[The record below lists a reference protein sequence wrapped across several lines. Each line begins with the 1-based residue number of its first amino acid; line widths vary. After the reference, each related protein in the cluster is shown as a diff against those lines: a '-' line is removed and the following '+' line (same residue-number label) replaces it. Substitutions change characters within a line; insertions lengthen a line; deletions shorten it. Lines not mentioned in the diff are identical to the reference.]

1 MANSCPLQK
10 AFTLLILLIIGATA
24 FGQSKLPVDTA
35 KLKQSGKK
43 YLNTLES
50 EAEKFKGPVSKLT
63 GKFSALTD
71 SINRKVAIN
80 ARLLTEANYITNS
93 YVPASG
99 NGVYYKAGVEGTVTL
114 GKLPFTAGVTFN
126 FKDKQVI
133 WNYTQFSFSFDSRK
147 YLDELK
153 STYLNYMGDM
163 KNYYP
168 EELAT
173 QVQGY
178 KDSLTR
184 LQNLQSTLTD
194 KNYYK
199 TLQNLSAQ
207 AKALQDTI
215 AKNKADSSDYREY
228 VRICDSIK
236 YYKSTTDSIA
246 GNAGTAMQDS
256 LAKWEQFKT
265 KFSGKG
271 WEQSLQNTGTLTQ
284 VTEPLLSNT
293 LDSTQYKRY
302 QQVSDSIK
310 RYKAIAS
317 QFADLE
323 KYRLQ
328 NQDLQKMLDEY
339 EGYLDK
345 IKNTDNIL
353 NQPELKAQLSKTGI
367 LTKAGSIMGKVQKMG
382 IGRVT
387 LNLSDFTVR
396 NQAIYGFN
404 FDYLFN
410 KWIYTGVGFGLMSP
424 NNFQFNNLF
433 SSQQW
438 SNGFSRPKFTG
449 YLRLGVGQLNQ
460 DHLHFIYTSYGE
472 KFGPATTTYIY
483 PGMPQANS
491 VLAFEF
497 KKSIAKTFSI
507 DGELATSNSNFIKRT
522 ATFAPFETKKG
533 AGFNFAAKAMI
544 TGQIKKTGTNLSA
557 RLNMVSDKFTS
568 AGNMFARRNYLE
580 SNFSVNQ
587 QIVQNKLS
595 LQQMVN
601 YNVTGLFQSAG
612 NFSTVQAT
620 NVLTAS
626 PARPARYTISY
637 TVVKQFGTTM
647 SQTELHSTSLQQ
659 QYTYGKKK
667 LNAVTAITTTYMHM
681 KSGNTENKVTSHQ
694 VQGSVQQT
702 FTFSKGVRFMVSG
715 GLNYMRNQLFP
726 IQVGYWVET
735 GNNFSFKQ
743 VSLSYSIRYLKDN
756 LGLDNVFASTSL
768 HGTLYKG
775 LQANLQAQAQI
786 VVNSPYRINLNIGAG
801 LSYTFQYSF
810 LLKKKVSKTQ
820 AVGVATSN

>member
-1 MANSCPLQK
+1 MANSHPLQK
-10 AFTLLILLIIGATA
+10 AFTLLILLIIGELA

-35 KLKQSGKK
+35 KLKQTGKK
-43 YLNTLES
+43 YLNTLEG
-50 EAEKFKGPVSKLT
+50 ETEKFKGPLGTLT

-71 SINRKVAIN
+71 STNRKVAIN

-93 YVPASG
+93 YVPAGG
-99 NGVYYKAGVEGTVTL
+99 NGVYYKAGLEGTITL

-168 EELAT
+168 DELAT

-215 AKNKADSSDYREY
+215 AKSKADSSDYREY
-228 VRICDSIK
+228 LRVCDSVK
-236 YYKSTTDSIA
+236 YYKTATDSMA
-246 GNAGTAMQDS
+246 GNVGTAMQDS
-256 LAKWEQFKT
+256 LAKWEQLKT

-271 WEQSLQNTGTLTQ
+271 WEQSLQNTGTLNQ
-284 VTEPLLSNT
+284 VADPLLSNT

-302 QQVSDSIK
+302 QQISDSIK
-310 RYKAIAS
+310 RYKSIAS

-328 NQDLQKMLDEY
+328 NQDLQKKLDEY

-382 IGRVT
+382 VGRVT

-410 KWIYTGVGFGLMSP
+410 KWIYTGVGLGLMSP
-424 NNFQFNNLF
+424 NNFQFNNFF

-438 SNGFSRPKFTG
+438 SSGFSRPKFIG
-449 YLRLGVGQLNQ
+449 YLRLGVGQLNE
-460 DHLHFIYTSYGE
+460 DHFHFIYTSYGE
-472 KFGPATTTYIY
+472 KFGPATTTYVY

-491 VLAFEF
+491 VLAFVF
-497 KKSIAKTFSI
+497 KKSIAKTFSF
-507 DGELATSNSNFIKRT
+507 DGELATSNSSFIKRT

-533 AGFNFAAKAMI
+533 AGFNFAAKAMV

-557 RLNMVSDKFTS
+557 RLNMVSDKFIS

-580 SNFSVNQ
+580 SNFTVTQ
-587 QIVQNKLS
+587 QILQGKLS

-601 YNVTGLFQSAG
+601 YNVTGLFQSA
-612 NFSTVQAT
+612 NKFSTIQST
-620 NVLTAS
+620 NILTAS
-626 PARPARYTISY
+626 PVKPARYSISY

-659 QYTYGKKK
+659 QYSHGKKNV
-667 LNAVTAITTTYMHM
+667 NAVTAITTTYMHM
-681 KSGNTENKVTSHQ
+681 KSGNTENRISSHQ
-694 VQGSVQQT
+694 IQGSVQQT
-702 FTFSKGVRFMVSG
+702 FTFTKGIRFMVSG
-715 GLNYMRNQLFP
+715 GVNYMRSQLFP
-726 IQVGYWVET
+726 VQLGYWAET
-735 GNNFSFKQ
+735 GNSFTVKQ

-756 LGLDNVFASTSL
+756 LGLDNVFANASIHGSL
-768 HGTLYKG
+768 CKG
-775 LQANLQAQAQI
+775 LQANLQAQAQV
-786 VVNSPYRINLNIGAG
+786 VVNNPYRVNLNIGAG

-810 LLKKKVSKTQ
+810 LLSKKSRKIHL
-820 AVGVATSN
+820 ANDFDNR